1 MARKKP
7 DYSHINTPFI
17 QEYCDT
23 NGLKWAWKNQ
33 AQGHMIVQSAEFE
46 AYVWVQR
53 MRVMIRMRGGVPLSR
68 PDTFSM
74 SNAIFNESD
83 FRKLVGKQIVASPA
97 KKKRRGGI
105 EPLKP
110 YVRGSGNRRVVVMRI
125 PQGTPE
131 HIKRKALEA
140 QRAVAKRI
148 SPPYTYDDDIL
159 SAEGLTMANNH

>member
-53 MRVMIRMRGGVPLSR
+53 MRVMVRMRGGVPLSK
-68 PDTFSM
+68 PEAQSM
-74 SNAIFNESD
+74 SNAIFNAAD
-83 FRKLVGKQIVASPA
+83 FTKLIGKTVGR
-97 KKKRRGGI
+97 KKKKGKRPPALVPHIKSGI
-105 EPLKP
+105 
-110 YVRGSGNRRVVVMRI
+110 VIIRI
-125 PQGTPE
+125 PQGTPIDE
-131 HIKRKALEA
+131 ATKARNWAHNLAMKINRSHE
-140 QRAVAKRI
+140 KDH
-148 SPPYTYDDDIL
+148 YYEKGDWKK
-159 SAEGLTMANNH
+159 

>member
-53 MRVMIRMRGGVPLSR
+53 MRVMVRMRGGVPLSK
-68 PDTFSM
+68 PEAQSM
-74 SNAIFNESD
+74 SNAIFNAAD
-83 FRKLVGKQIVASPA
+83 FTKLIGKTVGR
-97 KKKRRGGI
+97 KKKKGKRPPALVPHIKGGI
-105 EPLKP
+105 
-110 YVRGSGNRRVVVMRI
+110 VIVRI
-125 PQGTPE
+125 PQGTPIDE
-131 HIKRKALEA
+131 ATKARNWAHNLAMKINRSHE
-140 QRAVAKRI
+140 KDH
-148 SPPYTYDDDIL
+148 YYEKGDWKK
-159 SAEGLTMANNH
+159 

>member
-53 MRVMIRMRGGVPLSR
+53 MRVMVRMRGGVPLSK
-68 PDTFSM
+68 PEAQSM
-74 SNAIFNESD
+74 SNAIFNAAD
-83 FRKLVGKQIVASPA
+83 FTKLIGKTVGR
-97 KKKRRGGI
+97 KKKKGKRPPALVPHIKGGI
-105 EPLKP
+105 
-110 YVRGSGNRRVVVMRI
+110 VIVRI
-125 PQGTPE
+125 PRNATVDE
-131 HIKRKALEA
+131 ATKAKTWAHNLAMKINRSHE
-140 QRAVAKRI
+140 KDH
-148 SPPYTYDDDIL
+148 YYEKGDWKK
-159 SAEGLTMANNH
+159 